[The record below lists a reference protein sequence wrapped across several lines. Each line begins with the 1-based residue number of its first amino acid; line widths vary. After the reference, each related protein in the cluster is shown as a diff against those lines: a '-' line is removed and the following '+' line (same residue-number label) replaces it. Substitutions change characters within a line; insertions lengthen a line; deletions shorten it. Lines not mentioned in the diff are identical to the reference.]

1 MNDRKGFMEDVVLS
15 WGLKCLV
22 ILGCMDKLMQTTAER
37 RNGMNRGVLLTLMW
51 KCIASILVW
60 LK

>member
-1 MNDRKGFMEDVVLS
+1 MEDVVLS

-51 KCIASILVW
+51 KGIASILVW